1 MMATLLEATEM
12 IGLPI
17 LLVSGFVLVVVL
29 ALLMVFLRK
38 EKTYEDIVRERERK
52 LGDLPEGLFVFI
64 LGAVQMN
71 AKAKLDTP
79 SLCHAFLIIL

>member
-1 MMATLLEATEM
+1 MIATLLEATEM

-29 ALLMVFLRK
+29 ALLLVIFRK

-52 LGDLPEGLFVFI
+52 LGDFSEGLFMFCIFICLYTLWAPCFIINRVFH
-64 LGAVQMN
+64 G
-71 AKAKLDTP
+71 
-79 SLCHAFLIIL
+79 